1 MNFLQKLSENLTF
14 EGLLNFLKFR
24 EIYARRISYAH
35 VNNFPILLGY
45 IFRGLILAIKLI
57 LADPPI

>member
-45 IFRGLILAIKLI
+45 IFRGLILAIK
-57 LADPPI
+57 